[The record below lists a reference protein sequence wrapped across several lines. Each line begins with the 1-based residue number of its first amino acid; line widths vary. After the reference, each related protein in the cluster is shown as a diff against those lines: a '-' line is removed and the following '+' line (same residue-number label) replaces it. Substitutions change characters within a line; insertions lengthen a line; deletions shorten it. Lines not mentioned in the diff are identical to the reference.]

1 MYKVVT
7 GPHLLST
14 FLFLETSVVDPDPH
28 GSALIVVGWIR
39 IRTPNADPD
48 PGPGGQK
55 YPTKKEKMKKYI
67 VLRVGFSCGLDIRV
81 Q

>member
-7 GPHLLST
+7 GPHLLSTFLFLGST

-28 GSALIVVGWIR
+28 GSALIVVGLIR
-39 IRTPNADPD
+39 IRTPNADPY

-55 YPTKKEKMKKYI
+55 
-67 VLRVGFSCGLDIRV
+67 
-81 Q
+81 